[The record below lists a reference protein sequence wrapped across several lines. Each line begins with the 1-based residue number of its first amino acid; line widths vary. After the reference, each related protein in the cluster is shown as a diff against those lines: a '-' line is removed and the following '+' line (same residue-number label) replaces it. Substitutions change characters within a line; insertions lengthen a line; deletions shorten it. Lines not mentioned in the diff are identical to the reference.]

1 MACAQIPAKHR
12 RRSLYND
19 IATRWY
25 TWPIVLW
32 FESGHV
38 RFICVFSKITTLFV
52 VVLPM
57 KISLAKNFG
66 KKAIIYPFSSNH
78 LLGIKTTRQLC
89 RQDLFLANI

>member
-38 RFICVFSKITTLFV
+38 RFICVFSKITTLL
-52 VVLPM
+52 VVLPANENQPC
-57 KISLAKNFG
+57 KEFREKSDNL
-66 KKAIIYPFSSNH
+66 PF
-78 LLGIKTTRQLC
+78 
-89 RQDLFLANI
+89 